1 MAKPFHEL
9 RERLLRA
16 GVAPRHVRRY
26 LTELTDHL
34 ADLRAEEERAGRSRA
49 DAESAA
55 LVRLGGMDDL
65 AKALLLLAGA
75 WFVAL
80 FILWSGWQIFL
91 PGADTPFGA
100 GRVYGFANLYF
111 QAGKALYFGA
121 PILVGWG
128 IGLIAVRQRLKTLW
142 PMVGLVLIVGMGGT
156 SQVQASRTAVHGGVG
171 HIRMDFA
178 LGTSVHGLPGGLM
191 HALVILSLTML
202 PYLIWRL
209 QKARSL
215 SA

>member
-1 MAKPFHEL
+1 
-9 RERLLRA
+9 
-16 GVAPRHVRRY
+16 
-26 LTELTDHL
+26 
-34 ADLRAEEERAGRSRA
+34 
-49 DAESAA
+49 
-55 LVRLGGMDDL
+55 
-65 AKALLLLAGA
+65 
-75 WFVAL
+75 
-80 FILWSGWQIFL
+80 
-91 PGADTPFGA
+91 
-100 GRVYGFANLYF
+100 
-111 QAGKALYFGA
+111 
-121 PILVGWG
+121 
-128 IGLIAVRQRLKTLW
+128 
-142 PMVGLVLIVGMGGT
+142 MVGLVLIVGMGGT